1 MTDREEMRSAP
12 EEPPVFGTLLA
23 SRPER
28 DLASAARSSIGSIAV
43 HAAIIV
49 GLVWLT
55 MSVREEV
62 TAEEQVT
69 LIELPPEEPPPPPPP
84 PPTEVVTPEPA
95 VEIAKGFQTLSIPEI
110 VPPEIPPPDF
120 GTTIREED
128 FSGLGREG
136 GKADGSEKPEAK
148 TVDELAMAPTFTPMT
163 VRPELKNPD
172 EVSRALQ
179 RAYPPLLRDAGIGGQ
194 VLMWFF
200 IDEQGN
206 VLRTQVKTSS
216 GTSALDAAAQKVAEI
231 MKFRPAYNRDV
242 PVPVWVEIP
251 IRFTIN

>member
-1 MTDREEMRSAP
+1 MTEEGELRSPPA
-12 EEPPVFGTLLA
+12 EPPVFGTLLA

-28 DLASAARSSIGSIAV
+28 DLASVTRSSLGSIV
-43 HAAIIV
+43 LHAAIIL

-55 MSVREEV
+55 MTAGREV

-69 LIELPPEEPPPPPPP
+69 LFELPPEEPPPPPPP
-84 PPTEVVTPEPA
+84 PPSAVVAPEPA
-95 VEIAKGFQTLSIPEI
+95 VEIARGFQTLTIPEI
-110 VPPEIPPPDF
+110 VPPDIPPPDF
-120 GTTIREED
+120 RTAIREED
-128 FSGLGREG
+128 FSGIGREG

-148 TVDELAMAPTFTPMT
+148 TVDELAVAPTFTPMT
-163 VRPELKNPD
+163 VRPELENPD

-194 VLMWFF
+194 VIMWFF

-216 GTSALDAAAQKVAEI
+216 GTNALDAAALRVAGS
-231 MKFRPAYNRDV
+231 MKFRPAYNRDI

-251 IRFTIN
+251 IRFTVN